1 MLFFTLQQTIQV
13 FVRCSLLSENHDLD
27 TFYLYNLDNLC
38 WAFSQAKKKSTVRQQ
53 FKDFIQ
59 KTEVYESLVENGE
72 V

>member
-38 WAFSQAKKKSTVRQQ
+38 
-53 FKDFIQ
+53 
-59 KTEVYESLVENGE
+59 
-72 V
+72 